1 MLKFDKDFFKYMS
14 LLGTLGL
21 TIVGNILVSLVLYKY
36 IIAKYVYKSDILFIL
51 FLLLGIF
58 SGFYNVYKM
67 IMKK

>member
-51 FLLLGIF
+51 FLLLGVF

>member
-21 TIVGNILVSLVLYKY
+21 TIVGNVLVSLVLYKY

-51 FLLLGIF
+51 FLLLGVF